1 MSTPMQA
8 LRGSNVR
15 RSRHCR
21 FGEQTLQAAWV
32 EGPALYWISII
43 DILQEWTWKKRIERV
58 LKMIFRCK
66 RSDGFCAVP
75 PDKYGERFRLRIVDG
90 AFESANVGSLVSNL
104 TSSSG
109 EIPLH
114 EDEEGG
120 LDEKR
125 DDESEPIPS
134 PPPSSPQ

>member
-1 MSTPMQA
+1 M
-8 LRGSNVR
+8 
-15 RSRHCR
+15 
-21 FGEQTLQAAWV
+21 
-32 EGPALYWISII
+32 
-43 DILQEWTWKKRIERV
+43 
-58 LKMIFRCK
+58 
-66 RSDGFCAVP
+66 
-75 PDKYGERFRLRIVDG
+75 DG

-109 EIPLH
+109 EIQLH
-114 EDEEGG
+114 EDDEGEG

>member
-1 MSTPMQA
+1 
-8 LRGSNVR
+8 
-15 RSRHCR
+15 
-21 FGEQTLQAAWV
+21 
-32 EGPALYWISII
+32 
-43 DILQEWTWKKRIERV
+43 
-58 LKMIFRCK
+58 MIFRCK

-109 EIPLH
+109 EIQLH
-114 EDEEGG
+114 EDDEGEG